1 MKKYMKKLM
10 MLLGLMPLALT
21 GCYDDYTMDYDYN
34 AVYVA
39 YQYDLRTFVVG
50 EGMKFDFTAALAGIV
65 KNSKDRAVEAVI
77 DNDLLTE
84 DLSKYTT
91 QFGVKSF
98 TAMDGLNGAAPFG
111 DLSQKYVTEA
121 IAGLTAL
128 TPLPENYYT
137 VEGLGDM
144 VIRKGRHTAAATVKA
159 SDAILADANAF
170 KPYYALGFKLNKA
183 DADSLVT
190 EKSFEIIVV
199 KCENKFFGN
208 WYHGG
213 TTVVKNDA
221 TGEVVSLEEY
231 ELVLPQADGK
241 TYVLTTVDDKTVKTN
256 KVGTKA
262 GEMLLTF
269 NGNDITVSSPD
280 GSREYKPID
289 GKPSVFNDAK
299 LLQDR
304 KMTLNYS
311 YSNGDGT
318 TTYVND
324 YLQFRNRIRD
334 GVNEWQSEN
343 PEDYK

>member
-50 EGMKFDFTAALAGIV
+50 EGMKFDFTAALAGIM

-91 QFGVKSF
+91 QFGVQSF

-137 VEGLGDM
+137 VEGLGNM

-170 KPYYALGFKLNKA
+170 KPYYALG
-183 DADSLVT
+183 
-190 EKSFEIIVV
+190 ER
-199 KCENKFFGN
+199 
-208 WYHGG
+208 
-213 TTVVKNDA
+213 
-221 TGEVVSLEEY
+221 
-231 ELVLPQADGK
+231 
-241 TYVLTTVDDKTVKTN
+241 
-256 KVGTKA
+256 KVA
-262 GEMLLTF
+262 L
-269 NGNDITVSSPD
+269 
-280 GSREYKPID
+280 
-289 GKPSVFNDAK
+289 
-299 LLQDR
+299 
-304 KMTLNYS
+304 
-311 YSNGDGT
+311 
-318 TTYVND
+318 
-324 YLQFRNRIRD
+324 
-334 GVNEWQSEN
+334 
-343 PEDYK
+343 